1 MIVVD
6 ATRQISMSM
15 DVPNNKGLAAL
26 ELSRVAPRGYTQCRL
41 GGVGRR
47 HAIGVG
53 RAITSGQREIGV
65 CLGRGGNRC
74 INRVRYERRE

>member
-15 DVPNNKGLAAL
+15 DVPSNKGLEAL
-26 ELSRVAPRGYTQCRL
+26 ELSRVAPRGCTQCRL

-47 HAIGVG
+47 RAIGVG
-53 RAITSGQREIGV
+53 RGITSGKRDIGV
-65 CLGRGGNRC
+65 CLGKG
-74 INRVRYERRE
+74 REPLHK